1 MLCAKALR
9 DDRRAP
15 RTGNSSHA
23 ERTARTMNS
32 AHSCDISLA
41 VTGSGGAGAI
51 TAGELLLE
59 LAGNNGCFGMMRRS
73 FGPQIRGGEAAA
85 LIRIRHQPVE
95 CMNDSF
101 DLLLALDWRNAER
114 FAEEIA
120 LRPDS
125 LIIADPAAGQIPD
138 AVRNLG
144 VDIIEVPMGALAKE
158 TAAGRPNMVALGLLC
173 HWLGFCPD
181 EAGRLIDHV
190 FHAKGEDIVRGS
202 RIAFEKGFTEPLI
215 VEAREAQPRP
225 ERSGPAFDGVRWDLS
240 GNEGCGLGLLRG
252 GIRFAAAYPIT
263 PASDLLEWLTPR
275 LEQAGGCLLQAEDE
289 LASINM
295 VIGAS
300 FGGVP
305 AMTATSGPGLALM
318 LEGLGLAVTA
328 EVPALVIDVMRGGPS
343 TGIPTKSEQSDLNMA
358 LYGLH
363 GDAPHLVLGA
373 LDHADCILT
382 AEWSVRLAEALQTVA
397 VMLTDQYLA
406 QSRVILP
413 EPAYELPDIPARQL
427 AQPGENYQRY
437 AVTESGV
444 SPMAVP
450 GTPSCGYVAD
460 GLEHDERGKPSTA
473 AADHEAQLDKRWRKI
488 ASYDFGEL
496 WADIRGEG
504 STAILTW
511 GSTTAAARE
520 AAFRLG
526 AEGEPVRV
534 IALRLLLPA
543 SPEKLVAALAGVERV
558 LVVEQSHGRQFL
570 RYLRAFYDIDA
581 EIASLARPGPLPIT
595 PGEIVEHIEN
605 WS

>member
-1 MLCAKALR
+1 
-9 DDRRAP
+9 
-15 RTGNSSHA
+15 
-23 ERTARTMNS
+23 
-32 AHSCDISLA
+32 
-41 VTGSGGAGAI
+41 
-51 TAGELLLE
+51 
-59 LAGNNGCFGMMRRS
+59 
-73 FGPQIRGGEAAA
+73 
-85 LIRIRHQPVE
+85 
-95 CMNDSF
+95 
-101 DLLLALDWRNAER
+101 
-114 FAEEIA
+114 
-120 LRPDS
+120 
-125 LIIADPAAGQIPD
+125 
-138 AVRNLG
+138 
-144 VDIIEVPMGALAKE
+144 
-158 TAAGRPNMVALGLLC
+158 
-173 HWLGFCPD
+173 
-181 EAGRLIDHV
+181 
-190 FHAKGEDIVRGS
+190 
-202 RIAFEKGFTEPLI
+202 
-215 VEAREAQPRP
+215 
-225 ERSGPAFDGVRWDLS
+225 
-240 GNEGCGLGLLRG
+240 
-252 GIRFAAAYPIT
+252 
-263 PASDLLEWLTPR
+263 
-275 LEQAGGCLLQAEDE
+275 
-289 LASINM
+289 
-295 VIGAS
+295 
-300 FGGVP
+300 
-305 AMTATSGPGLALM
+305 
-318 LEGLGLAVTA
+318 
-328 EVPALVIDVMRGGPS
+328 
-343 TGIPTKSEQSDLNMA
+343 
-358 LYGLH
+358 
-363 GDAPHLVLGA
+363 
-373 LDHADCILT
+373 
-382 AEWSVRLAEALQTVA
+382 
-397 VMLTDQYLA
+397 MLTDQYLA